1 MSHEILLSPKAR
13 AATIDVVKAETAGLK
28 KYRALA
34 DVYHADGIRAAML
47 ETEKNGGNVGLRSE
61 IKIAITYGLT
71 DAEQKIIDADV
82 KTLSDVQKLARNDAK
97 DKVEK
102 YLGKIR
108 KYLKDDESEGV
119 TGDAQETKTEI
130 QRIQK
135 MLDDALTKIQK
146 LESPAFNVLDVVKL
160 IKTAKGAMPS
170 V

>member
-1 MSHEILLSPKAR
+1 MSIEILLSPKAR

-34 DVYHADGIRAAML
+34 DVYHADGIRAEML
-47 ETEKNGGNVGLRSE
+47 ETEKNGGNVSLRTDV
-61 IKIAITYGLT
+61 KLAITFGLT
-71 DAEQKIIDADV
+71 EAEQKIIAADV
-82 KTLSDVQKLARNDAK
+82 KTLDAVQKTARNDAK

-108 KYLKDDESEGV
+108 KYLKDDESDG
-119 TGDAQETKTEI
+119 TGDAKETKTEI

-146 LESPAFNVLDVVKL
+146 LENPAFNVVDVVKL
-160 IKTAKGAMPS
+160 IKTAKGAMPA

>member
-1 MSHEILLSPKAR
+1 MSIEILLSPKAR

-34 DVYHADGIRAAML
+34 DVYHADGIRAEML
-47 ETEKNGGNVGLRSE
+47 ETEKNCGNVSLRTDV
-61 IKIAITYGLT
+61 KLAITFGLT
-71 DAEQKIIDADV
+71 EAEQKIIAADV
-82 KTLSDVQKLARNDAK
+82 KTLDAVQKTARNDAK

-108 KYLKDDESEGV
+108 KYLKDDESDG
-119 TGDAQETKTEI
+119 TGDAKETKTEI

-146 LESPAFNVLDVVKL
+146 LENPAFNVVDVVKL
-160 IKTAKGAMPS
+160 IKTAKGAMPA